1 MQYQHRFDLI
11 IHYYICVCDLVA
23 TYKLSFLE
31 SLGHYGEDLG
41 KEFVE
46 TALHLLLREWLLV
59 EGFRTNHH
67 LD

>member
-1 MQYQHRFDLI
+1 MQYQHRLDLI

-46 TALHLLLREWLLV
+46 TALDLLLWEWLLV
-59 EGFRTNHH
+59 KGFRTNHH